1 MSDLETLKMGVNIQN
16 VVVSLLEMFEKR
28 VDALEE
34 SRDKKEFVINRRICE
49 ELMPA
54 IWVTIDRSGYN
65 FPSEFNE
72 AIRKVEDRF
81 DDISDKLTERFSKGE
96 ETETEFDW
104 MKRDSMCTF
113 NEDEIQRMESERDE
127 TLKKECEKLQNEVE
141 DLRKQNEQLTEE
153 IEQYKRK
160 IASIR
165 YILGVN

>member
-1 MSDLETLKMGVNIQN
+1 MMQRNPLGKIVFLGGLCYYNAVGEMILVLLFGGFKMSVLETLKMGVNIQN

-65 FPSEFNE
+65 FPSEFSE

-96 ETETEFDW
+96 ETETEFD
-104 MKRDSMCTF
+104 
-113 NEDEIQRMESERDE
+113 
-127 TLKKECEKLQNEVE
+127 
-141 DLRKQNEQLTEE
+141 
-153 IEQYKRK
+153 
-160 IASIR
+160 
-165 YILGVN
+165 

>member
-1 MSDLETLKMGVNIQN
+1 MILVLLFGGFKMSDLETLKMGVNIQN

-96 ETETEFDW
+96 ETEMEFDW
-104 MKRDSMCTF
+104 KERE
-113 NEDEIQRMESERDE
+113 NEYWNILRTYARPIRSSEGGM
-127 TLKKECEKLQNEVE
+127 Q
-141 DLRKQNEQLTEE
+141 
-153 IEQYKRK
+153 
-160 IASIR
+160 
-165 YILGVN
+165 

>member
-1 MSDLETLKMGVNIQN
+1 
-16 VVVSLLEMFEKR
+16 MFEKR

-104 MKRDSMCTF
+104 ILCVSSMKMKS
-113 NEDEIQRMESERDE
+113 NEWKGNETKPWRKNARNFKARSNIFANETKNLPKSLSNTNEELTRSE
-127 TLKKECEKLQNEVE
+127 TPTKNKEARE
-141 DLRKQNEQLTEE
+141 DKPLRAFLLT
-153 IEQYKRK
+153 
-160 IASIR
+160 
-165 YILGVN
+165 

>member
-34 SRDKKEFVINRRICE
+34 SRDKKAFVINRRICE

-65 FPSEFNE
+65 FPSEFSE

-81 DDISDKLTERFSKGE
+81 DEISDKLTERFNKGE
-96 ETETEFDW
+96 NTETEFD
-104 MKRDSMCTF
+104 
-113 NEDEIQRMESERDE
+113 
-127 TLKKECEKLQNEVE
+127 
-141 DLRKQNEQLTEE
+141 
-153 IEQYKRK
+153 
-160 IASIR
+160 
-165 YILGVN
+165 

>member
-34 SRDKKEFVINRRICE
+34 SRDKKAFVINRRICE
-49 ELMPA
+49 ELMPV

-81 DDISDKLTERFSKGE
+81 DEISDKLTERFNKDE
-96 ETETEFDW
+96 ETETEFD
-104 MKRDSMCTF
+104 
-113 NEDEIQRMESERDE
+113 
-127 TLKKECEKLQNEVE
+127 
-141 DLRKQNEQLTEE
+141 
-153 IEQYKRK
+153 
-160 IASIR
+160 
-165 YILGVN
+165 